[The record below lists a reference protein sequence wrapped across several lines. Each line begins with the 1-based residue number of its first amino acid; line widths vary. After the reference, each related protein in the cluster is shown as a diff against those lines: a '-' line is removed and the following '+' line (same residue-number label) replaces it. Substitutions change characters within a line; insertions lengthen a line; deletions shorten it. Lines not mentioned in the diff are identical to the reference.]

1 MSKKK
6 NKENKIRL
14 SCIGSSVTQVT
25 GSAWRLQYRLDNGEF
40 KTQQIECGL
49 PQGSPTILEQYND
62 MKRMSD
68 AVKGGG
74 HIAEC
79 SNLFLLH
86 PH

>member
-40 KTQQIECGL
+40 ETQQIECGL

-68 AVKGGG
+68 AVKGGWSY
-74 HIAEC
+74 C
-79 SNLFLLH
+79 RV
-86 PH
+86 